1 MQEDANPKCKTCHGE
16 GQVYKYFANHKYKF
30 VLFEW
35 LYCNQ
40 CFPDSSGYWPISDNT
55 IEIDGNE
62 FDRLQKEEGYSDDIG
77 SSLG

>member
-16 GQVYKYFANHKYKF
+16 GQVYGYFANHKYKY

-35 LYCNQ
+35 LYCNK
-40 CFPDSSGYWPISDNT
+40 CFPNSRGHWPISDNT

-62 FDRLQKEEGYSDDIG
+62 FDRLQKEEGYSG
-77 SSLG
+77 